1 MIFNK
6 KMKKQDKHFLT
17 IKQIYPDV
25 ISVTQPI
32 TVGKIH
38 DIYIAETNRQKYV
51 CRFSNEII
59 AKHNLEASQIL
70 TSFNIPVPKVSIY
83 DYGEY
88 YCETYQ
94 FIPGKTLHERI
105 LEGLSDEKLD
115 NVYRQIFD
123 ISYKIA
129 EIPCENIKP
138 IPMPFVSK
146 VLRQTIATF
155 APSQKKLC
163 HTDLHAKNI
172 LLDKQDNVRAIL
184 DLDAFS
190 MEPMTVAY
198 FIMLK
203 DSQTYGYDLNR
214 LNETLNK
221 LNIRNIGTQI
231 KIINTAT
238 QMYHFVFP
246 ECLRKQLLKIRVR

>member
-1 MIFNK
+1 MNK
-6 KMKKQDKHFLT
+6 KDKYFLS
-17 IKQIYPDV
+17 IKQIYPQT
-25 ISVTQPI
+25 ISVVKPI
-32 TVGKIH
+32 TAGLVH
-38 DIYIAETNRQKYV
+38 DVYIAECQDNKYI
-51 CRFSNEII
+51 CRFSNEIV
-59 AKHNLEASQIL
+59 AKHNLQVSQIL
-70 TSFNIPVPKVSIY
+70 TSYNIPVPKVSIY
-83 DYGEY
+83 NCGEH
-88 YCETYQ
+88 YCETYP

-123 ISYKIA
+123 ISYKIS
-129 EIPCENIKP
+129 EIPYENIKP
-138 IPMPFVSK
+138 IPVPFVSK
-146 VLRQTIATF
+146 ILRRSISCLNL
-155 APSQKKLC
+155 SQKKLC

-172 LLDKQDNVRAIL
+172 VLDEQDDVSAIL

-190 MEPMTVAY
+190 MEPMAVAY

-231 KIINTAT
+231 NIINAAT